1 MTKTCYKCSEEKDLE
16 LFAKGKKYS
25 DGRRNICKKCHAG
38 YITQYYKERP
48 EKYAEKVR
56 MNSYYK
62 ANWKRHKISEEQ
74 YIELVSLYDGKCHG
88 CQDREATNIDHNHGC
103 CDTRFSCGKCVR
115 GVLCNQ
121 CNTALGLLS
130 DDPKKVQSL
139 LDYIS

>member
-1 MTKTCYKCSEEKDLE
+1 MNKTCYKCSEEKDLE

-25 DGRRNICKKCHAG
+25 DGRRNICKKCHAE

-56 MNSYYK
+56 MNSK
-62 ANWKRHKISEEQ
+62 ANWKRHKISEEK

-88 CQDREATNIDHNHGC
+88 CQDREATNIDHDHGC
-103 CDTRFSCGKCVR
+103 CDTRFSCGNCVR

-130 DDPKKVQSL
+130 DDPKKVQNL